1 MAMLDAIDHILGVM
15 KIYRSFL
22 ETLITTKLMTGL
34 SSIILDFSPHFIAL
48 LVFSSQFFLKFT
60 FRSLKFFFG
69 HQHHVS

>member
-34 SSIILDFSPHFIAL
+34 SSIILDFSPYFIAL
-48 LVFSSQFFLKFT
+48 LV
-60 FRSLKFFFG
+60 
-69 HQHHVS
+69 